1 MAEREGERREKE
13 GKKRTEK
20 EGKKKR
26 CEEVGIK
33 KLVFTL

>member
-1 MAEREGERREKE
+1 MERGLDGREGRREERK
-13 GKKRTEK
+13 EK